1 VVIRPIAR
9 HLYDGMELD
18 WRHGYLARYG
28 GPISVPGQH
37 QPEGRR
43 RRSHLVKHTDDS
55 AVTLNIGINDDYDG
69 RMVRFGEFRGELT
82 TLTTADEDDDDNG
95 AENDYQHER
104 GKGILHSGRHFHSV
118 TPVTRGERWVWIL
131 WTRSWSGD
139 RSVTCPCC
147 WLNNRDGNSSG
158 KTKMKNQ
165 CICGPAWN

>member
-18 WRHGYLARYG
+18 WRHGYLARYDR
-28 GPISVPGQH
+28 PMSVPGQH

-43 RRSHLVKHTDDS
+43 RRSRLVKHTDDS

-69 RMVRFGEFRGELT
+69 GMVRFGEFRGDLP